1 MWAADVD
8 GTMDTTNEPS
18 TPGMDA
24 LTRWQGGHELAF
36 QSAQRRPAKRA
47 MDEDEAVGNQH
58 KYAKPPGTRL
68 TVGFHNAGGG
78 MNPLEF
84 VTGDIETLNRK
95 LKRFM
100 TTTQG
105 LADFLKCFGETDAAP
120 GVQTWTT
127 LFVDQEAYIK
137 LKIKALEKVKVD
149 VDSKD
154 KHVKAMLAEEPAEYK
169 NPRSKNDEGKEV
181 FSPTIFNLVAV
192 GDAAGDFDSENK
204 MQKDDCDYRFNPFN
218 RSTTTCGHKVDTND
232 ARMDQADANDAK
244 MDQADD
250 NDAKVDPAS
259 PLFRKD
265 VPQFHRAIGLIDV
278 LGKDAAFR
286 TLCRMASRRF
296 ARFKAAWDEN
306 PDKKGG
312 DARGVLFY
320 DLYTAYFLCYVLTNV
335 DQKELTT
342 HFNGYLGPGVC
353 ATAALFVEHCN
364 VAGFAEFDKEKNR
377 ATKKPEEL
385 GTLVE
390 YNENDEKLAI
400 AIEPGP
406 AQSMPYITGS
416 VWTKNT
422 AVNDMRGDLVEKIRA
437 KEPFGPTALKE
448 KKMSDEEKKAQKG
461 IDEMSD
467 EEKKAQKR
475 IDKARKEIDK
485 ARKGIDKFLTK
496 IVCAPVKSCTKGY
509 TDETANIAVVHGKEF
524 PEVSS
529 EVTIV
534 GAVNAIMQNVDVLM
548 GDLNC
553 TFKGS
558 PRFFAA
564 VLKKYRQMHGALKVD
579 IDKLTDDDEERGTKT
594 TTAEAFKSAIQFL
607 TENASSAKLIEGET
621 PPDFGDNIGIV
632 PIASVTTDKTRGFT
646 SIQPT
651 KVNKH
656 TSECKDFVFYDTQR
670 WRYVNHNVYPREA
683 ESHAVD
689 ISKLNTGDWPYDHAA
704 VLATFE
710 PVAGRSAL
718 GHVEQAAPAA
728 CH

>member
-1 MWAADVD
+1 MRPSPSMWAVDVD

-47 MDEDEAVGNQH
+47 MVEDEAVGNQH

-342 HFNGYLGPGVC
+342 HFNGYLGPG
-353 ATAALFVEHCN
+353 A
-364 VAGFAEFDKEKNR
+364 
-377 ATKKPEEL
+377 
-385 GTLVE
+385 
-390 YNENDEKLAI
+390 
-400 AIEPGP
+400 

-467 EEKKAQKR
+467 EEKKAQ
-475 IDKARKEIDK
+475 
-485 ARKGIDKFLTK
+485 KGIDKFLTK